1 MCVCLK
7 VSRPVCV
14 CVWKCPPHRGTCVC
28 VLLNHVQLF
37 ATTCFH
43 FVHVSNILHP
53 TRAEGVCS
61 GEHSC
66 VCVAQL
72 CPALCNHIFSTHCVC
87 VAQLSPTRCNP
98 MNCSLPS
105 SSVHGTLQARKLEW
119 VAIPFCKGSSWLRD
133 WTVVS
138 CTASKFITA
147 WATGELY
154 HSLYLL

>member
-1 MCVCLK
+1 MCVCCSIMSNSLQPHVSTLCMCPTFCNPPGLK
-7 VSRPVCV
+7 VSAQGNIR
-14 CVWKCPPHRGTCVC
+14 VC
-28 VLLNHVQLF
+28 VLLNCVQLF
-37 ATTCFH
+37 ATTYFH

-66 VCVAQL
+66 VCIAQL
-72 CPALCNHIFSTHCVC
+72 YPALCKHIFSTHCVC

-119 VAIPFCKGSSWLRD
+119 VAIPFCKGSS
-133 WTVVS
+133 
-138 CTASKFITA
+138 
-147 WATGELY
+147 
-154 HSLYLL
+154 